1 MYHNQ
6 PYKVLNNGVKIPSF
20 GLGVYLVEN
29 DFASADV
36 YNALNIGYRLID
48 SAQIYKNEKSTAD
61 GIDKWLKEDPINNK
75 REDVFYTT
83 KIADA
88 NHGYEKATKSLNES
102 LEKAAPLGYI
112 DLVLIHSP
120 QSDKERR
127 LGTWKALQEFV
138 EAGKIKSIG
147 VSNYGIHHI
156 KELLEWE
163 GLKIKPVVNQVEIN
177 PWLMRKEIVAY
188 CRENKIEVEAYSPL
202 TRGHRF
208 GEPILVKLAKKYNK
222 DPAQILIRW
231 SLQNGFIVLAKTI
244 KLERLK
250 SNFNV
255 FDFQLSEDDVNELS
269 HPDSYDH
276 YCWDPVKYD
285 K

>member
-1 MYHNQ
+1 M
-6 PYKVLNNGVKIPSF
+6 KLKI
-20 GLGVYLVEN
+20 
-29 DFASADV
+29 D
-36 YNALNIGYRLID
+36 
-48 SAQIYKNEKSTAD
+48 Q
-61 GIDKWLKEDPINNK
+61 INNK

-83 KIADA
+83 KIGDG

-138 EAGKIKSIG
+138 EAGKVKSIG

-177 PWLMRKEIVAY
+177 PWLMRKEIVTY
-188 CRENKIEVEAYSPL
+188 CRQHKIEVEAYSPL
-202 TRGHRF
+202 TRGNKF
-208 GEPILVKLAKKYNK
+208 GDPSLVKLAKKYNK
-222 DPAQILIRW
+222 DRSQFALLLTV
-231 SLQNGFIVLAKTI
+231 SVGN
-244 KLERLK
+244 
-250 SNFNV
+250 
-255 FDFQLSEDDVNELS
+255 
-269 HPDSYDH
+269 
-276 YCWDPVKYD
+276 
-285 K
+285 